1 MGTKSVAIIDDDAS
15 ANRAL
20 GRLLRGAGFD
30 PSGFESAE
38 SYLADPLRRSFA
50 CVLADIQLT
59 GMSGLEL
66 QRRLQALG
74 NHTPVIFVTAHD
86 EPGYRAEALR
96 HGCVGFFRK
105 TDPGAL
111 IIDALRRATAG
122 AGSANGSTDSA
133 NGSTDGG
140 ND

>member
-30 PSGFESAE
+30 PRGFESAE
-38 SYLADPLRRSFA
+38 SFLADPLRPAFG
-50 CVLADIQLT
+50 CLLVDIQLT

-66 QRRLQALG
+66 QRRLQAEGSRL
-74 NHTPVIFVTAHD
+74 PVIFITAHD
-86 EPGYRAEALR
+86 DPAARDEAVR
-96 HGCVGFFRK
+96 RGCVAFFRK

-111 IIDALRRATAG
+111 IVDALRRALVTNG
-122 AGSANGSTDSA
+122 ASP
-133 NGSTDGG
+133 
-140 ND
+140 

>member
-30 PSGFESAE
+30 PSGFDSAE
-38 SYLADPLRRSFA
+38 SFLAERARPSFA
-50 CVLADIQLT
+50 CLLVDIQLT

-66 QRRLQALG
+66 QRQLRAEGSEVPL
-74 NHTPVIFVTAHD
+74 IFITAHD
-86 EPGYRAEALR
+86 DQVYRAEAIR
-96 HGCVGFFRK
+96 RGCVGFFRK

-111 IIDALRRATAG
+111 IVDALRRATAT
-122 AGSANGSTDSA
+122 NGK
-133 NGSTDGG
+133 NGTS
-140 ND
+140 

>member
-20 GRLLRGAGFD
+20 GRLLRGAGFE

-38 SYLADPLRRSFA
+38 SFLADPARQSYGCLL
-50 CVLADIQLT
+50 VDIQLT

-66 QRRLQALG
+66 QRRLLSEG
-74 NHTPVIFVTAHD
+74 SRVPVIFITAHD
-86 EPGYRAEALR
+86 DPDYRAEAVR
-96 HGCVGFFRK
+96 RGCVGFFRK

-111 IIDALRRATAG
+111 IVDALRRALVT
-122 AGSANGSTDSA
+122 NGKAS
-133 NGSTDGG
+133 
-140 ND
+140 

>member
-30 PSGFESAE
+30 PRGFDSAE
-38 SYLADPLRRSFA
+38 SFLADPMRPSFG
-50 CVLADIQLT
+50 CLLVDIQLT

-66 QRRLQALG
+66 QRRLQAEGSRL
-74 NHTPVIFVTAHD
+74 PVIFITAHD
-86 EPGYRAEALR
+86 DPAAREEAVR
-96 HGCVGFFRK
+96 RGCLAFFRK

-111 IIDALRRATAG
+111 IVDALRRAIVTSG
-122 AGSANGSTDSA
+122 ASP
-133 NGSTDGG
+133 
-140 ND
+140 

>member
-20 GRLLRGAGFD
+20 GRLLRGAGFE

-38 SYLADPLRRSFA
+38 RFLADPVRPTFGCLL
-50 CVLADIQLT
+50 VDIQLT

-66 QRRLQALG
+66 QRQLQSEG
-74 NHTPVIFVTAHD
+74 SHVPVIFITAHD
-86 EPGYRAEALR
+86 DPGYRAEAVR
-96 HGCVGFFRK
+96 RGCVGFFRK

-111 IIDALRRATAG
+111 IVDALRRALAMNG
-122 AGSANGSTDSA
+122 KGS
-133 NGSTDGG
+133 
-140 ND
+140 

>member
-30 PSGFESAE
+30 PKGFDSAE
-38 SYLADPLRRSFA
+38 TFLADPMRPAFGCLL
-50 CVLADIQLT
+50 VDIQLT

-66 QRRLQALG
+66 QRRLQAEGSRL
-74 NHTPVIFVTAHD
+74 PVIFITAHD
-86 EPGYRAEALR
+86 DPAAREEAVR
-96 HGCVGFFRK
+96 RGCLAFFRK

-111 IIDALRRATAG
+111 IVDALRRAIVTSG
-122 AGSANGSTDSA
+122 PSP
-133 NGSTDGG
+133 
-140 ND
+140 

>member
-38 SYLADPLRRSFA
+38 SFLADPARPSFG
-50 CVLADIQLT
+50 CLLVDIQLT

-66 QRRLQALG
+66 QRQLQAEG
-74 NHTPVIFVTAHD
+74 NRQPLIFITAHD
-86 EPGYRAEALR
+86 DPAYRAEAMKR
-96 HGCVGFFRK
+96 GCVGFFRK

-111 IIDALRRATAG
+111 IVDALRRATAV
-122 AGSANGSTDSA
+122 NGT
-133 NGSTDGG
+133 NGRT
-140 ND
+140 

>member
-20 GRLLRGAGFD
+20 GRLLRGAGFE

-38 SYLADPLRRSFA
+38 RFLAEPSRPSFG
-50 CVLADIQLT
+50 CVLVDVQLT

-66 QRRLQALG
+66 QRRLQAEGSHVPL
-74 NHTPVIFVTAHD
+74 IFITAHD
-86 EPGYRAEALR
+86 DPACREEAIR
-96 HGCVGFFRK
+96 RGCAGFFRK

-111 IIDALRRATAG
+111 IVDALRRSLA
-122 AGSANGSTDSA
+122 ANGKTS
-133 NGSTDGG
+133 
-140 ND
+140 

>member
-30 PSGFESAE
+30 PKGYESAE
-38 SYLADPLRRSFA
+38 SFLADSSRPSFG
-50 CVLADIQLT
+50 CLLVDIQLT

-66 QRRLQALG
+66 QRRLQAEGSRL
-74 NHTPVIFVTAHD
+74 PVIFITAHD
-86 EPGYRAEALR
+86 DPAAREEAVR
-96 HGCVGFFRK
+96 RGCLAFFRK

-111 IIDALRRATAG
+111 IVDALRRALITSG
-122 AGSANGSTDSA
+122 AST
-133 NGSTDGG
+133 
-140 ND
+140 

>member
-30 PSGFESAE
+30 PRGFDSAE
-38 SYLADPLRRSFA
+38 SFLADPMRPSFG
-50 CVLADIQLT
+50 CLLVDIQLT

-66 QRRLQALG
+66 QRRLQVEGSRL
-74 NHTPVIFVTAHD
+74 PVIFITAHD
-86 EPGYRAEALR
+86 DPAAREEAVRRGCRA
-96 HGCVGFFRK
+96 FFRK

-111 IIDALRRATAG
+111 IVDALRRAIVTSG
-122 AGSANGSTDSA
+122 PSP
-133 NGSTDGG
+133 
-140 ND
+140 

>member
-20 GRLLRGAGFD
+20 GRLLRGSGFD
-30 PSGFESAE
+30 PSGFDSAE

-66 QRRLQALG
+66 QRQLQALG
-74 NHTPVIFVTAHD
+74 NHTPVIFITAHD
-86 EPGYRAEALR
+86 DPGYRAEAVR
-96 HGCVGFFRK
+96 RGCVGFFRR

-111 IIDALRRATAG
+111 IVDALRRAIA
-122 AGSANGSTDSA
+122 ANGQSS
-133 NGSTDGG
+133 
-140 ND
+140 

>member
-1 MGTKSVAIIDDDAS
+1 MGTNSVAIIDDDAS

-30 PSGFESAE
+30 PSGFASAE
-38 SYLADPLRRSFA
+38 SYLANPLRRSFA

-66 QRRLQALG
+66 QRQLQALG
-74 NHTPVIFVTAHD
+74 NHTPVIFITAQD
-86 EPGYRAEALR
+86 DPGYRAEAVR
-96 HGCVGFFRK
+96 RGCVGFFRK

-111 IIDALRRATAG
+111 IVDALRRAIATG
-122 AGSANGSTDSA
+122 QTS
-133 NGSTDGG
+133 
-140 ND
+140 